1 LALKNYLKK
10 GQKMTDTHRFGVI
23 ALVGRPNVG
32 KSSLLNQLVRAKVSI
47 ISRRPQTT
55 WRRIEAIRSVEDAQL
70 VIVDT
75 PGLHKARGRL
85 LNRIVTQSARGAAEG
100 AHVVCQVID
109 ARVWSQADQSVLDH
123 FSRPSVPLW
132 VVLNKVDLLPN
143 VNHVLPRMKALQ
155 EIHPWVEIVPVSA
168 KSGYNC
174 ERLFELL
181 QVAAPCGSPG
191 YPSSELT
198 TASSSFVAA
207 ELVREQI
214 FRQMGDE
221 IPYGSG
227 VELTLFETDE
237 NQLLHIEIIIWCE
250 TVGQKAALIGVGGE
264 RLKKIG
270 SAARRQIENV
280 LNCRVHLAQRVKVKR
295 GWVDDRKSV
304 VDLGYGV

>member
-1 LALKNYLKK
+1 
-10 GQKMTDTHRFGVI
+10 
-23 ALVGRPNVG
+23 
-32 KSSLLNQLVRAKVSI
+32 
-47 ISRRPQTT
+47 
-55 WRRIEAIRSVEDAQL
+55 
-70 VIVDT
+70 
-75 PGLHKARGRL
+75 
-85 LNRIVTQSARGAAEG
+85 
-100 AHVVCQVID
+100 
-109 ARVWSQADQSVLDH
+109 
-123 FSRPSVPLW
+123 
-132 VVLNKVDLLPN
+132 
-143 VNHVLPRMKALQ
+143 MKALQ

-198 TASSSFVAA
+198 TASSSFIAA

-237 NQLLHIEIIIWCE
+237 NQLLHIEINIWCE